1 MTRDID
7 SHRDRD
13 RKKERERKRYVS
25 GV

>member
-7 SHRDRD
+7 LHGDRD
-13 RKKERERKRYVS
+13 RKKERGRKRHVS